1 MRGKIKD
8 LMIEYGKIAV
18 VTYFAI
24 FFLTW
29 GSLYL
34 AANSGVDLSTIPW
47 VSEKFEEGSYIFI
60 AYLATKI
67 LQPVRIATT
76 VLLTPIAALAWKRL
90 ISLRHLKKEDELTQE
105 HGDLKL
111 GDKKDVEQ
119 HDNAG

>member
-8 LMIEYGKIAV
+8 LMIEYGKIAI

-29 GSLYL
+29 SSLYL
-34 AANSGVDLSTIPW
+34 AATSGVDLSTIPW

-67 LQPVRIATT
+67 LQPVRIAAT
-76 VLLTPIAALAWKRL
+76 VLLTPLAALAWKRML
-90 ISLRHLKKEDELTQE
+90 NLRNLKKDLEAAQDHEE
-105 HGDLKL
+105 HPL
-111 GDKKDVEQ
+111 GDKKDAEQ